1 MTVTHERLSYLPG
14 WTLFEVRRD
23 WPGWM
28 LVTLGTLGPELAIV
42 GRLTNE
48 KRELGHVINIDQ

>member
-1 MTVTHERLSYLPG
+1 MRGWYLPG

-48 KRELGHVINIDQ
+48 KRV

>member
-1 MTVTHERLSYLPG
+1 MAHERFSVLPG

-28 LVTLGTLGPELAIV
+28 LVTEGTLEELAIV
-42 GRLTNE
+42 GRLTNGN
-48 KRELGHVINIDQ
+48 RVLGHVISIDQ

>member
-28 LVTLGTLGPELAIV
+28 LVTEGTLGPELAIV
-42 GRLTNE
+42 GRL
-48 KRELGHVINIDQ
+48 RVIMMMIMILI

>member
-1 MTVTHERLSYLPG
+1 M
-14 WTLFEVRRD
+14 RRD

-48 KRELGHVINIDQ
+48 NRVLGHVISIDQ